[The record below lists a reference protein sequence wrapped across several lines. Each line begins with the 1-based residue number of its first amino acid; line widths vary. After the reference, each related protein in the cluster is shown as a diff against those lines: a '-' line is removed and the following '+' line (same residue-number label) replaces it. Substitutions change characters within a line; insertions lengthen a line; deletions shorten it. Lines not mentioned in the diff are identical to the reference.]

1 MNNSHEFLEAATLM
15 LAGMVFVFVF
25 LSILNKIIFKI
36 FSPALKFLD
45 LKTRY
50 LEKSITSGW
59 FLIVKKK

>member
-1 MNNSHEFLEAATLM
+1 MNEQANPIFSVLNSPKLNP
-15 LAGMVFVFVF
+15 